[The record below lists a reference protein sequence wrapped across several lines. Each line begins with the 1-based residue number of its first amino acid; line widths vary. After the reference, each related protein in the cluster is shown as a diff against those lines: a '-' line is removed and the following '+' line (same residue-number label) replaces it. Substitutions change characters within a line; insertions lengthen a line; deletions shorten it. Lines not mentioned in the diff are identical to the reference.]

1 MYSLRN
7 RTRHSRG
14 LIVAAVVACAT
25 SMLAVGIAG
34 AASTHASVKAA
45 AVHSTLGQ
53 KFKGT
58 YTICED
64 AANSGVFAFLGD
76 NDELGATAWATD
88 INKAGGLLGHKVVL
102 VPVDDE
108 TNPALAASNVRKC
121 VSQYHANA
129 IFGPE
134 ETATVAAAIPVADSL
149 HALMLTW
156 GSGWSG
162 QGNTF
167 AQLAGSAFPA
177 IDNVFFADDLATFN
191 YLVKPHHYTRVAVI
205 QDDSPGGLGNGN
217 YVKGLCKSKAYNCHV
232 VSVETIPT
240 GEPNPTPA
248 ILQMLAANPQIIV
261 LGLIPGEPTS
271 SVLTAIRAQNRS
283 IPISECSGCT
293 TSSFISS
300 VGGPSGMSGVYS
312 IGGPVQTTELPAKG
326 ANVQA
331 IAATKAYI
339 AGMEAAGHGTPDDLN
354 AGGTGWT
361 AGIEL
366 EAAVKAAGSINSAAV
381 IKQLEVQKLVTGGG
395 GQVIFWN
402 RSKYHHANITNIITA
417 MVTITSSGGQKVVK

>member
-1 MYSLRN
+1 
-7 RTRHSRG
+7 
-14 LIVAAVVACAT
+14 LIVAAVVACAA
-25 SMLAVGIAG
+25 SMLAVGVSG
-34 AASTHASVKAA
+34 AASVHTSLKAA
-45 AVHSTLGQ
+45 LVHSTLAP

-58 YTICED
+58 YTVCED
-64 AANSGVFAFLGD
+64 AANSGVFSFLGD
-76 NDELGATAWATD
+76 DDELGATAWAKD
-88 INKAGGLLGHKVVL
+88 VNKAGGLLGNKVVL

-134 ETATVAAAIPVADSL
+134 ETATMATAIPVADSL
-149 HALMLTW
+149 HELMLAW
-156 GSGWSG
+156 GSGWAG

-167 AQLAGSAFPA
+167 SQLAGSAFPA
-177 IDNVFFADDLATFN
+177 IDNVFFADDLATFQ
-191 YLVKPHHYTRVAVI
+191 YLIKPRHYTRVAVI

-217 YVKGLCKSKAYNCHV
+217 YVTGLCKSKAYNCKV

-271 SVLTAIRAQNRS
+271 SVLTSIRAQNQS
-283 IPISECSGCT
+283 IPLSECSGCT

-312 IGGPVQTTELPAKG
+312 IGGPVQTTELPATG

-331 IAATKAYI
+331 IAVTKTYI
-339 AGMEAAGHGTPDDLN
+339 AGMKEAGLGTADDLN
-354 AGGTGWT
+354 AGGEGWD
-361 AGIEL
+361 AGTEL
-366 EAAVKAAGSINSAAV
+366 EAAVKAAGTINSAAV
-381 IKQLEVQKLVTGGG
+381 IKQLNVQKLVTGGG
-395 GQVIFWN
+395 GQVLFWN
-402 RSKYHHANITNIITA
+402 RSQFHHATITNIITA

>member
-1 MYSLRN
+1 M
-7 RTRHSRG
+7 RHGRG
-14 LIVAAVVACAT
+14 LVAAVVVACAA
-25 SMLAVGIAG
+25 SMLAVGVSG
-34 AASTHASVKAA
+34 AAS
-45 AVHSTLGQ
+45 VHSSSQTP

-64 AANSGVFAFLGD
+64 AANSGFFAFLGD

-88 INKAGGLLGHKVVL
+88 VNKAGGLLGHKVVL
-102 VPVDDE
+102 VPQDDE

-134 ETATVAAAIPVADSL
+134 ETSTVATAIPVADSL

-167 AQLAGSAFPA
+167 AQLAGTAFPA
-177 IDNVFFADDLATFN
+177 IDNVFFADDLATFK
-191 YLVKPHHYTRVAVI
+191 YLVKPHHYKRIAVI

-217 YVKGLCKSKAYNCHV
+217 FVKGLCKEKAYNCNV

-248 ILQMLAANPQIIV
+248 VLQMLAANPQIIV

-271 SVLTAIRAQNRS
+271 SVLTSIHAQNPN

-300 VGGPSGMSGVYS
+300 VGGPSGMNNVYS
-312 IGGPVQTTELPAKG
+312 IGGPDMEIQLPRTG
-326 ANVQA
+326 NNVQA

-339 AGMEAAGHGTPDDLN
+339 AGMKEAGLGTPDDLN
-354 AGGTGWT
+354 AGGEGWT
-361 AGIEL
+361 AGTEL
-366 EAAVKAAGSINSAAV
+366 EAAVKAAGTINSAAV
-381 IKQLEVQKLVTGGG
+381 IKQMQVQKLVTGGG
-395 GQVIFWN
+395 GQAVFWARN
-402 RSKYHHANITNIITA
+402 PYHHANMTDIVTA
-417 MVTITSSGGQKVVK
+417 MVTITASGGQQLVK